1 MIHLHG
7 TQAVAF
13 RVLVV
18 DKEPIQRMILVRCVE
33 MLGWRADT
41 ADNSGEAVDQFA
53 ARRHNVV
60 VIDLGLGQP
69 AVMRLLRHLRRGH
82 VDPSLVF
89 VSGAADAI
97 QADSLQSARDFGL
110 RIAGILPRPVDPYR
124 LHALLLSNPASPRS
138 EKRLATSYPTAQ
150 ELEQALNDGELHTEY
165 QPKTDLA
172 NGEIVGVEALAR
184 WYSPT
189 LGVIPP
195 DQFVAVAEQSD
206 LISKLTFRILE
217 DAIVACRQWREI
229 RPDCSVAVNLSTQV
243 LADPRLL
250 PMVETLLGENR
261 LPPGALTV
269 EVAERTLISSLP
281 AATELL
287 TRLSTKGVRVSID
300 GFGTGYTSLASLLR
314 MPCAELK
321 IDRSFVGVCRTDPDA
336 WKLVRTTVALARELG
351 MNVVAE
357 GIETEAV
364 SERLRDIGCDVGQGW
379 YFGRP
384 MQSDALLRW
393 LAPADRAEPAP
404 IKQLPAPPGP
414 KAAKNASL
422 APRQSRSRSL
432 SRVM

>member
-13 RVLVV
+13 RVLIV
-18 DKEPIQRMILVRCVE
+18 DKEPIQRMILARCVE
-33 MLGWRADT
+33 MLGWKADT
-41 ADNSGEAVDQFA
+41 ADNSGEAVDKFA
-53 ARRHNVV
+53 GHRHNIV

-69 AVMRLLRHLRRGH
+69 ATMRLLRHLRRGH
-82 VDPSLVF
+82 ADPSLVF
-89 VSGAADAI
+89 ISGAADAI

-110 RIAGILPRPVDPYR
+110 RVAGTLTRPIDPYR
-124 LHALLLSNPASPRS
+124 LHALLLSNPPSPRL

-150 ELEQALNDGELHTEY
+150 ELDQALRDGELHTEY

-172 NGEIVGVEALAR
+172 TGEIVGVEALAR
-184 WYSPT
+184 WHSPT

-206 LISKLTFRILE
+206 LISRLTFRILE
-217 DAIVACRQWREI
+217 DAIVACRRWREI
-229 RPDCSVAVNLSTQV
+229 RPDCSVAVNLSPRV

-250 PMVETLLGENR
+250 SKVESILGENC
-261 LPPGALTV
+261 LPPGALIA
-269 EVAERTLISSLP
+269 EVTESTLISSLP

-314 MPCAELK
+314 MPFAELK

-336 WKLVRTTVALARELG
+336 WKLVRATVALARELG

-364 SERLRDIGCDVGQGW
+364 SDRLRDVGCDVGQGW

-393 LAPADRAEPAP
+393 LAPAASEQIEQIRELAKQAEDKHRKPVPAT
-404 IKQLPAPPGP
+404 Q
-414 KAAKNASL
+414 
-422 APRQSRSRSL
+422 RQSRSRSL
-432 SRVM
+432 SRVV

>member
-18 DKEPIQRMILVRCVE
+18 DKDPIQRLVLARCVE
-33 MLGWRADT
+33 MLGWQADT
-41 ADNSGEAVDQFA
+41 AENSGEAVDKFA

-60 VIDLGLGQP
+60 VIDLGVGQP
-69 AVMRLLRHLRRGH
+69 ATMRVLRHLRRGH
-82 VDPSLVF
+82 VDPSLIF
-89 VSGAADAI
+89 VSGAADTI

-110 RIAGILPRPVDPYR
+110 RIAGILPRPIDPYR
-124 LHALLLSNPASPRS
+124 LHALLLSNPQSPRS

-150 ELEQALNDGELHTEY
+150 ELDQALRDGELHTEY

-172 NGEIVGVEALAR
+172 TGEIVGVEALAR
-184 WYSPT
+184 WHSPT

-195 DQFVAVAEQSD
+195 DQFVRVAEQSD
-206 LISKLTFRILE
+206 LISRLTFRILE

-229 RPDCSVAVNLSTQV
+229 RPDCSVAVNLSSHV
-243 LADPRLL
+243 LADPSLL
-250 PMVETLLGENR
+250 PMVESMLSQNG
-261 LPPGALTV
+261 LPPGALIA
-269 EVAERTLISSLP
+269 EVTESTLLSSLP

-300 GFGTGYTSLASLLR
+300 GFGTGYTSLVSLLR
-314 MPCAELK
+314 MPFAELK
-321 IDRSFVGVCRTDPDA
+321 IDRSFIGVCRTDPDA

-364 SERLRDIGCDVGQGW
+364 SERLRDVGCDVGQGW

-384 MQSDALLRW
+384 MQNDALLRW
-393 LAPADRAEPAP
+393 LAPAGTAVGQLRELATPMGDKPA
-404 IKQLPAPPGP
+404 KL
-414 KAAKNASL
+414 AST
-422 APRQSRSRSL
+422 APRQSKSRSL

>member
-18 DKEPIQRMILVRCVE
+18 DKEPVQRMILARCVE
-33 MLGWRADT
+33 MLGWQADS
-41 ADNSGEAVDQFA
+41 ADNSGEAVDKFA

-89 VSGAADAI
+89 VSAAADAI

-110 RIAGILPRPVDPYR
+110 RVAGILTVPVDPYR
-124 LHALLLSNPASPRS
+124 LHALLLSNPPNRRV

-150 ELEQALNDGELHTEY
+150 ELDQALRDGELHTEY
-165 QPKTDLA
+165 QPKTNLA
-172 NGEIVGVEALAR
+172 TGEIVGVEALAR
-184 WYSPT
+184 WHSPT

-195 DQFVAVAEQSD
+195 DHFVAVAEQSD

-217 DAIVACRQWREI
+217 DAVAACRRWREI
-229 RPDCSVAVNLSTQV
+229 RPDCSVAVNLSSQV
-243 LADPRLL
+243 LADRRLL
-250 PMVETLLGENR
+250 PKVEAILSENN
-261 LPPGALTV
+261 LPPGALIA
-269 EVAERTLISSLP
+269 EVTEATLISSLP

-287 TRLSTKGVRVSID
+287 TRLSTKGVRVSIA

-314 MPCAELK
+314 MPFAELK
-321 IDRSFVGVCRTDPDA
+321 IDRSFIGVCRTDPDA
-336 WKLVRTTVALARELG
+336 WKLVRATVALARELE

-364 SERLRDIGCDVGQGW
+364 SERLRDVGCDVGQGW

-384 MQSDALLRW
+384 MQGDALLRW
-393 LAPADRAEPAP
+393 LAPRNNAEVQQIQELVMPTDDKPAR
-404 IKQLPAPPGP
+404 LT
-414 KAAKNASL
+414 SV
-422 APRQSRSRSL
+422 APRQSKSRPL

>member
-18 DKEPIQRMILVRCVE
+18 DKEPIQRMILARCVE
-33 MLGWRADT
+33 MLGWQADI
-41 ADNSGEAVDQFA
+41 ADNSGEAVDKFA

-60 VIDLGLGQP
+60 VIDLALGQP
-69 AVMRLLRHLRRGH
+69 GVMRLLRNLRRGH
-82 VDPSLVF
+82 VDPALIF
-89 VSGAADAI
+89 VSGTADAI

-110 RIAGILPRPVDPYR
+110 RVAGILARPIDPYR
-124 LHALLLSNPASPRS
+124 LHALLLSNPPHPRS
-138 EKRLATSYPTAQ
+138 AKRLTTSYPTAQ
-150 ELEQALNDGELHTEY
+150 ELDQALRDGELHTEY

-172 NGEIVGVEALAR
+172 TGEIVGVEALAR
-184 WYSPT
+184 WHSPT

-195 DQFVAVAEQSD
+195 DLFVPVAEQSD
-206 LISKLTFRILE
+206 LIRRLTFRILE

-229 RPDCSVAVNLSTQV
+229 RPDCSVAVNLSPRV
-243 LADPRLL
+243 LADPALL
-250 PMVETLLGENR
+250 PMVESILNENC
-261 LPPGALTV
+261 LPAGALIA
-269 EVAERTLISSLP
+269 EVTESTLISSPP

-300 GFGTGYTSLASLLR
+300 SFGTGYTSFASLLR
-314 MPCAELK
+314 MPFAELK
-321 IDRSFVGVCRTDPDA
+321 IDRSFIGVCRTDPDA
-336 WKLVRTTVALARELG
+336 WKLVRATVALARQLG

-364 SERLRDIGCDVGQGW
+364 SDRLRDVGCDVGQGW

-393 LAPADRAEPAP
+393 LAPAGSTQIEQFRELPTPIEQPAKVTP
-404 IKQLPAPPGP
+404 SAQ
-414 KAAKNASL
+414 
-422 APRQSRSRSL
+422 RQSRSRSL
-432 SRVM
+432 ARMI